1 MPHTPSSY
9 DVPPRA
15 TMVSTTLH
23 AIAAPRCDVH
33 ELEGRTDAGCVSL
46 MIRDGLQHVSI
57 HVPRNAG
64 DLQAFALELREAS
77 ERFRQALAILRA
89 AELAGLALAE
99 EAAA

>member
-46 MIRDGLQHVSI
+46 MIRDGLQHIAV

-77 ERFRQALAILRA
+77 ERFRQASAILRA
-89 AELAGLALAE
+89 AELAGLAAE

>member
-15 TMVSTTLH
+15 AMVWTTLH

-46 MIRDGLQHVSI
+46 MIRDGLQHIAV

-77 ERFRQALAILRA
+77 ERFRQAAAILRA
-89 AELAGLALAE
+89 AELAGLAVAE
-99 EAAA
+99 VPA

>member
-1 MPHTPSSY
+1 MTSHQSSY
-9 DVPPRA
+9 EVPPRA
-15 TMVSTTLH
+15 AMVSTTLH
-23 AIAAPRCDVH
+23 ATQAPRCEVH
-33 ELEGRTDAGCVSL
+33 EIEGRSDAGCVSI
-46 MIRDGLQHVSI
+46 MIRDGLQHISV

-77 ERFRQALAILRA
+77 ERFRQASAILRA

>member
-46 MIRDGLQHVSI
+46 MIRDGLQHIAV

-77 ERFRQALAILRA
+77 ERFRQAAAILRA

>member
-46 MIRDGLQHVSI
+46 MIRDGLQHIAV

-64 DLQAFALELREAS
+64 DLQAFSVELRDAS
-77 ERFRQALAILRA
+77 ERFRQASAILRA

-99 EAAA
+99 EATT